1 MNKPKRKFIRKL
13 KDKYRLI
20 IYNDNTF
27 EELAHLRLSAFNFAW
42 IGGLLGFLLIA
53 IVFFLVAY
61 TDIRE
66 LIPGYPDP
74 NMRRSIV
81 ESALRLDSLQKEINL
96 RDRYMHDL
104 EAVISGK
111 QPENPEFNSKQVDSV
126 KLKDI
131 KFQRSKTDSLFRK
144 QIEEEEQYNLS
155 ASAKNKNK
163 QTHSDFARFYFFK
176 PVNGVITSHYNPNA
190 KHLGID
196 IATAANTVIKST
208 LDGTVILSTWT
219 LETGYIIQVQHSS
232 NVISV
237 YKHCAVLLKQQGARV
252 SAGEAIAIV
261 GNTGELSTGPHLH
274 FELWHDGQPINPEE
288 YIVF

>member
-1 MNKPKRKFIRKL
+1 MSKPNRTFFKKL

-27 EELAHLRLSAFNFAW
+27 EELAQLRLSAFNLAW
-42 IGGLLGFLLIA
+42 VGGLLSFLLVT
-53 IVFFLVAY
+53 IVLFLVAY

-81 ESALRLDSLQKEINL
+81 ENAIRLDSLQKEIEL

-104 EAVISGK
+104 AAVISGE
-111 QPENPEFNSKQVDSV
+111 QPIATETSDKLLDSA
-126 KLKDI
+126 KLKNI
-131 KFQRSKTDSLFRK
+131 NFSHSKNDSLFRK
-144 QIEEEEQYNLS
+144 QIEEEEQFNL
-155 ASAKNKNK
+155 AAKRGANENK
-163 QTHSDFARFYFFK
+163 SDFARFYFFK
-176 PVNGVITSHYNPNA
+176 PVNGVVTNKFDAKSHP
-190 KHLGID
+190 GTD
-196 IATAANTVIKST
+196 IATAENTVIKSV

-219 LETGYIIQVQHSS
+219 IGTGYVIQIQHQS
-232 NVISV
+232 NLISV

-252 SAGEAIAIV
+252 TAGEAIAIV
-261 GNTGELSTGPHLH
+261 GNSGELTTGPHLH
-274 FELWHDGQPINPEE
+274 LELWREGQPINAED